1 MDFDRTSLDDRT
13 LALRARTAKMQESLE
28 RPLDDAAPPMRPE
41 HGGATAAERPANES
55 KQDDYA
61 KERRRAAMAALADLV
76 HLPGDSELDIQ
87 VDTEEDKVTFLIRDR
102 RTGEVLR
109 QVPSGDVQS
118 LMDRLREFSGVL
130 VDRSL

>member
-28 RPLDDAAPPMRPE
+28 RPLDDPAPPLRPE
-41 HGGATAAERPANES
+41 HGGATAAERPANET
-55 KQDDYA
+55 KKEDYA
-61 KERRRAAMAALADLV
+61 KERRRAAMSALAEFFR
-76 HLPGDSELDIQ
+76 LPGDSELDIE
-87 VDTEEDKVTFLIRDR
+87 VDTEQDKVTFLIRDR

-109 QVPSGDVQS
+109 QVPDDEVRT
-118 LMDRLREFSGVL
+118 LMERMREFSGVL

>member
-28 RPLDDAAPPMRPE
+28 RPLDDPAPPLRPE
-41 HGGATAAERPANES
+41 HGGATAAERPANET
-55 KQDDYA
+55 KKDDYA
-61 KERRRAAMAALADLV
+61 KERRRAAMSALAELV
-76 HLPGDSELDIQ
+76 RLPGDSELDIE
-87 VDTEEDKVTFLIRDR
+87 VDTETDKVTFLIRDR

-109 QVPSGDVQS
+109 QVPEGDAKP